1 MQQYFIV
8 ISTLVFAV
16 VVSTMHSCAF
26 ATTYY
31 VAVTGSGSDS
41 NSGTQTLPLLTPQKA
56 ANIVKP
62 GDTIIVG
69 DGTYTTLTSQ

>member
-31 VAVTGSGSDS
+31 VAVTGSGSS

>member
-31 VAVTGSGSDS
+31 VAVTGSDS